1 MTTISRLAGTA
12 FGVHFAD
19 QIALVCV
26 PLAASLAFGASAEV
40 IGILVACQSLAHLF
54 GSLPFGILVDRS
66 QLRTLVLVA
75 TLISMAGFLG
85 VAASIFTGTLIGFG
99 AAITFAGFGVVLFTL
114 SVLSIIPLTVP
125 SKNLASANAT
135 IEIPRTLVSF
145 FVPLAVG
152 LFITKWM
159 VGWMFMAGAAAAAI
173 GLFIALKLPNFER
186 TAPSPDGV
194 LSRLKEGGNFVLK
207 NRFLRAI
214 SLCAIFWNL
223 AFTALLVVMVPL
235 LTDFYTVDPGVFG
248 IALAAFG
255 LAAICGTWT
264 ARQVGTRIA
273 PNILLIFGPGIS
285 AVAVVMLYFIPQSGS
300 VLMIY
305 LAFFLLGYGPAMWLI
320 TQNSVRQLVTPA
332 FMLGRVNAVI
342 QTAIYGMRP
351 IGALLGGAVVSMTSP
366 RFGLVVVIASFS
378 LSFLAAAF
386 SQLASIKQYSDL
398 EASANS

>member
-1 MTTISRLAGTA
+1 MTTINRLAGTA

-19 QIALVCV
+19 QIALVSV
-26 PLAASLAFGASAEV
+26 PLAASLAFGASAKT

-66 QLRTLVLVA
+66 QLRTLVLAA
-75 TLISMAGFLG
+75 TLISLVGFLG
-85 VAASIFTGTLIGFG
+85 VAASIFAGTLIGFG
-99 AAITFAGFGVVLFTL
+99 ATITFAGFGVVLFTL
-114 SVLSIIPLTVP
+114 SVLSIVP
-125 SKNLASANAT
+125 QCVQSKDLASANAT

-145 FVPLAVG
+145 GVPLAVG
-152 LFITKWM
+152 MFITEWM
-159 VGWMFMAGAAAAAI
+159 VSWVFMAGAAAAAI
-173 GLFIALKLPNFER
+173 AFITALRLPNFER
-186 TAPSPDGV
+186 TTPSRDGV
-194 LSRLKEGGNFVLK
+194 FRRLKDGGGFVLK
-207 NRFLRAI
+207 NSFLRAI

-235 LTDFYTVDPGVFG
+235 LTDFYMVDPGAFG

-255 LAAICGTWT
+255 LAAICGTWM
-264 ARQVGTRIA
+264 AKQIGARIA

-285 AVAVVMLYFIPQSGS
+285 AVAVLILYFIPQGGS
-300 VLMIY
+300 VFGVY
-305 LAFFLLGYGPAMWLI
+305 LAFFLLGYGPSMWLI

-332 FMLGRVNAVI
+332 HMLGRVNAVI

-366 RFGLVVVIASFS
+366 RIGLVVVFASFL
-378 LSFLAAAF
+378 LSFLASVF

-398 EASANS
+398 EASANT